1 MNSRK
6 IPFRGGELP
15 PLSFIEA
22 LNTSRLIP
30 SLYSRDEESVIARV
44 AHADDLRTGFE
55 LDDLTNARLQG
66 RSAQFDRIDESE
78 LVKGIPYASVI
89 NAAYC
94 HSHEEGNRFSVFD
107 RNAWYAALAVET
119 AQAEVIYHRT
129 IELHEIGE
137 FELDTTCDQYLADF
151 RCELHDLRDLGAKSP
166 VLSPGSYDVSQKLAE
181 EVFNRGSLGVIYPSV
196 RDPHGTCIAC
206 FRPVLVTNVRK
217 GITYRFRWHG
227 KDVPVAIE
235 ALGRR

>member
-1 MNSRK
+1 MGSK
-6 IPFRGGELP
+6 KTSFRGGDTP
-15 PLSFIEA
+15 PLIFVEA

-30 SLYSRDEESVIARV
+30 SLYSPKEDSVIAKI
-44 AHADDLRTGFE
+44 AHGDDLRTGFG
-55 LDDLTNARLQG
+55 LDALTNDRLLSEVG
-66 RSAQFDRIDESE
+66 KFDRIDERE

-107 RNAWYAALAVET
+107 RNVWYAALKVET

-129 IELHEIGE
+129 IELHEMGE
-137 FELDTTCDQYLADF
+137 YELEVTYDQYLADF
-151 RCELHDLRDLGAKSP
+151 RCELHDLRELDENSPILSP
-166 VLSPGSYDVSQKLAE
+166 VSYRESQKLAE
-181 EVFNRGSLGVIYPSV
+181 ELFGSGSLGVIYPSV

-206 FRPVLVTNVRK
+206 FRPALVTNVRK
-217 GITYRFRWHG
+217 GITYRFGWHG